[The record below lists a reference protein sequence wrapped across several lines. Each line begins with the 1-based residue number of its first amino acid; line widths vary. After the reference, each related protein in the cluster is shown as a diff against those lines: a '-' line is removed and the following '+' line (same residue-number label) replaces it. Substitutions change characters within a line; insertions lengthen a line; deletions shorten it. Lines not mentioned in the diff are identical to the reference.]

1 MRNTDIERWALQVI
15 DRVDHQQPIEDSRVE
30 LKGEWPADLW
40 RAARRIAGHANAARG
55 EPILWLIGVD
65 ETIGV
70 RGAVHAD
77 FAHWIAPI
85 LAYFDQLPPT
95 YFDLNVP
102 TPANQTVVAVVFETD
117 RAPYVVKN
125 HHFGTRNN
133 DPIAFEVPYRRGTDT
148 RTATRAEM
156 LLMLSDAHSLHALL
170 EELAWNI
177 EVTNRNGPHQEQ
189 YRITEFERL
198 FGEQLWNT
206 LNEDIQRYLRD
217 AYIAISQAQSLVRSY
232 EAADARSRINLQ
244 GEMIAARIEARP
256 LIEVA
261 LHSLR
266 ELMGR
271 N

>member
-15 DRVDHQQPIEDSRVE
+15 DRVGRKQPIEDSQVE
-30 LKGEWPADLW
+30 LKREWPANPW

-65 ETIGV
+65 ETTGV
-70 RGAVHAD
+70 RGVMYSD
-77 FAHWIAPI
+77 FAGWIAPV

-102 TPANQTVVAVVFETD
+102 TPTDQIVVAVVFETD
-117 RAPYVVKN
+117 RAPYVVRN
-125 HHFGTRNN
+125 HHFGTRSD
-133 DPIAFEVPYRRGTDT
+133 DPIALEVPYRRGTEA
-148 RTATRAEM
+148 RTATRAEI
-156 LLMLSDAHSLHALL
+156 LLMLSDANSLHTLL
-170 EELAWNI
+170 AELPWNL
-177 EVTNRNGPHQEQ
+177 EVANRDGPHQGQ
-189 YRITEFERL
+189 YRIIEFERL
-198 FGEQLWNT
+198 FGKQLWNT
-206 LNEDIQRYLRD
+206 LNEDTQRYLRD

-244 GEMIAARIEARP
+244 GEMIAARVEARP

-261 LHSLR
+261 LRSLR
-266 ELMGR
+266 ELTGR